1 VIVRTIMEANVA
13 PTESSTRVVIVGGGF
28 AGLDAAK
35 ELANKN
41 VRVTVIDR
49 TNHHLFQPLLYQ
61 VATGGLSPADIA
73 QPIRHILK
81 EAKNIEVVMAEVDRI
96 DVDAKQVH
104 TTAAAIFPYDYL
116 VVAAGARHS
125 YFGNDEWERFA
136 PGLKTLEDAI
146 ELRRRILNAFE
157 TAEMTNSDEDRRAA
171 LTFVVVGGGPTGVEM
186 AGAVAELARR
196 TLAEDFRRIDP
207 RGTRVLLVEGVAR
220 ILPAFREDLSRSAQ
234 KQLESLGIEVRTGAM
249 VKDVTKQGVR
259 VDGEFIP
266 TRTVIWAAG
275 NAASPIGRSLGAD
288 TDRAARVIVNE
299 DLSVP
304 GHPEVFAIGDMVCF
318 RYQTGQPL
326 PALSPV
332 AMQMGRH
339 AAKNILSLLQGQKPA
354 PFRYFDKGT
363 MATIGRNR
371 AVADLKFIRFGGYL
385 AWLSWLFVHLIFL
398 VGLRNRLLVL
408 FQWTWAYFTFGR
420 GARLIYGTFKPQVD
434 RAREKEEKAES
445 KIAAK

>member
-1 VIVRTIMEANVA
+1 MEAATA
-13 PTESSTRVVIVGGGF
+13 PTESVSRVVIVGAGF
-28 AGLDAAK
+28 AGLYAAK
-35 ELANKN
+35 ELADKD
-41 VRVTVIDR
+41 VQVTVVDR

-61 VATGGLSPADIA
+61 VATAGLSPADIA

-81 EAKNIEVVMAEVDRI
+81 EAKNIEVVMAEVDRV
-96 DVDAKQVH
+96 DVNAKQVF
-104 TTAAAIFPYDYL
+104 TTAGVGFSYDYL

-125 YFGNDEWERFA
+125 YFGHDEWERFA
-136 PGLKTLEDAI
+136 PGLKNLEDAL

-157 TAEMTNSDEDRRAA
+157 AAEMANSDEDRRAA

-196 TLAEDFRRIDP
+196 TLADDFRRIDP
-207 RGTRVLLVEGVAR
+207 RGARVLLVEGVAR
-220 ILPAFREDLSRSAQ
+220 ILPTFREDLSRSAQ
-234 KQLESLGIEVRTGAM
+234 KQLEGMGIEVRTGAM
-249 VKDVTKQGVR
+249 VKDVSNHGVTI
-259 VDGEFIP
+259 DGEFIP
-266 TRTVIWAAG
+266 TWTVVWAAG
-275 NAASPIGRSLGAD
+275 NAASPIGKSLGAE
-288 TDRAARVIVNE
+288 TDRAGRVVVNE

-304 GHPEVFAIGDMVCF
+304 GHPEIFAIGDMACF
-318 RYQTGQPL
+318 KYQTRQPL

-339 AAKNILSLLQGQKPA
+339 AAKNILSHLQGQKPA
-354 PFRYFDKGT
+354 LFRYFDKGT

-398 VGLRNRLLVL
+398 VGLRNQVLVL

-420 GARLIYGTFKPQVD
+420 GARLIYGTFKPQID

-445 KIAAK
+445 RVVSR

>member
-1 VIVRTIMEANVA
+1 MLMEANVA
-13 PTESSTRVVIVGGGF
+13 PTESPSRVVIVGAGF
-28 AGLDAAK
+28 AGLYAAK
-35 ELANKN
+35 ELAGKG
-41 VRVTVIDR
+41 VQVTVIDR

-61 VATGGLSPADIA
+61 VATAGLSPADIA
-73 QPIRHILK
+73 QPVRHILK

-96 DVDAKQVH
+96 DVTAKEVH
-104 TTAAAIFPYDYL
+104 TTTGAVFSYDYL
-116 VVAAGARHS
+116 IVAAGARHS
-125 YFGNDEWERFA
+125 YFGHDEWERFA
-136 PGLKTLEDAI
+136 PGLKNLEDAL

-157 TAEMTNSDEDRRAA
+157 AAEMANSDEDRRAA

-196 TLAEDFRRIDP
+196 TLADDFRRIDP
-207 RGTRVLLVEGVAR
+207 RAARILLVEGVAR
-220 ILPAFREDLSRSAQ
+220 ILPAFRENLSRSAQ
-234 KQLESLGIEVRTGAM
+234 KQLESMGIEVRTGAM
-249 VKDVTKQGVR
+249 VTDVTNRGVT

-266 TRTVIWAAG
+266 TWAVVWAAG
-275 NAASPIGRSLGAD
+275 NAASPIGKSLGAE
-288 TDRAARVIVNE
+288 TDRAGRVVVND

-304 GHPEVFAIGDMVCF
+304 GHPEIFAIGDMACF
-318 RYQTGQPL
+318 KYQTGQPL

-339 AAKNILSLLQGQKPA
+339 AAKNILAHLQGQKPA
-354 PFRYFDKGT
+354 RFRYFDKGT

-371 AVADLKFIRFGGYL
+371 AIADLKFIRFGGYL

-420 GARLIYGTFKPQVD
+420 GARLIYGTFKPQID
-434 RAREKEEKAES
+434 RAREKEEKAAS
-445 KIAAK
+445 RS

>member
-1 VIVRTIMEANVA
+1 MEANVA
-13 PTESSTRVVIVGGGF
+13 PTESPSRVVIVGAGF
-28 AGLDAAK
+28 AGLYAAK
-35 ELANKN
+35 ELAGKG
-41 VRVTVIDR
+41 VQVTVIDR

-61 VATGGLSPADIA
+61 VATAGLSPADIA
-73 QPIRHILK
+73 QPVRHILK

-96 DVDAKQVH
+96 DVTAKQVH
-104 TTAAAIFPYDYL
+104 TTTGVVFSYDYL
-116 VVAAGARHS
+116 IVAAGARHS
-125 YFGNDEWERFA
+125 YFGHDEWERFA
-136 PGLKTLEDAI
+136 PGLKNLEDAL

-157 TAEMTNSDEDRRAA
+157 AAEVANSDEDRRAA
-171 LTFVVVGGGPTGVEM
+171 LTFVVVGAGPTGVEM

-196 TLAEDFRRIDP
+196 TLADDFRRIDP
-207 RGTRVLLVEGVAR
+207 RGARVLLVEGVAR
-220 ILPAFREDLSRSAQ
+220 ILPAFREGLSRSAQ
-234 KQLESLGIEVRTGAM
+234 KQLESMRIEVRTGAM
-249 VKDVTKQGVR
+249 VKEVTNRGVT

-266 TRTVIWAAG
+266 TWTVIWAAG
-275 NAASPIGRSLGAD
+275 NAASPIGKSLGAE
-288 TDRAARVIVNE
+288 TDRAGRVVVNE

-304 GHPEVFAIGDMVCF
+304 GHPEIFAIGDMACF
-318 RYQTGQPL
+318 KYQTGQPL

-339 AAKNILSLLQGQKPA
+339 AAKNILVHLQGQKPA
-354 PFRYFDKGT
+354 PFRYFDKGM

-420 GARLIYGTFKPQVD
+420 GARLIYGTFKPQID
-434 RAREKEEKAES
+434 RAKEMEEKA
-445 KIAAK
+445 AAKI

>member
-1 VIVRTIMEANVA
+1 MLMEANVA
-13 PTESSTRVVIVGGGF
+13 PTESPSRVVIVGAGF
-28 AGLDAAK
+28 AGLYAAK
-35 ELANKN
+35 ELADKG
-41 VRVTVIDR
+41 VQVTVIDR

-61 VATGGLSPADIA
+61 VATAGLSPADIA
-73 QPIRHILK
+73 QPVRHILK

-96 DVDAKQVH
+96 DVTAKQVH
-104 TTAAAIFPYDYL
+104 TTTGVVFSYDYL
-116 VVAAGARHS
+116 IVAAGARHS
-125 YFGNDEWERFA
+125 YFGHDEWERFA
-136 PGLKTLEDAI
+136 PGLKNLEDAL

-157 TAEMTNSDEDRRAA
+157 AAEVANSDEDRRAA

-196 TLAEDFRRIDP
+196 TLADDFRRIDP
-207 RGTRVLLVEGVAR
+207 RAARILLVEGVAR
-220 ILPAFREDLSRSAQ
+220 ILPAFRGNLSRSAQ
-234 KQLESLGIEVRTGAM
+234 KQLESMGIEVRTGAM
-249 VKDVTKQGVR
+249 VTDVTNRGVT

-266 TRTVIWAAG
+266 TWTVVWAAG
-275 NAASPIGRSLGAD
+275 NAASPIGKSLGAE
-288 TDRAARVIVNE
+288 TDRAGRVVVNE

-304 GHPEVFAIGDMVCF
+304 GHPEIFAIGDMACF
-318 RYQTGQPL
+318 KYQTGQPL

-339 AAKNILSLLQGQKPA
+339 AAKNILAHLQGQKPA
-354 PFRYFDKGT
+354 RFRYFDKGT

-371 AVADLKFIRFGGYL
+371 AIADLKFIRFGGYL

-420 GARLIYGTFKPQVD
+420 GARLIYGTFKPQID
-434 RAREKEEKAES
+434 RAREKEEKAAS
-445 KIAAK
+445 RS